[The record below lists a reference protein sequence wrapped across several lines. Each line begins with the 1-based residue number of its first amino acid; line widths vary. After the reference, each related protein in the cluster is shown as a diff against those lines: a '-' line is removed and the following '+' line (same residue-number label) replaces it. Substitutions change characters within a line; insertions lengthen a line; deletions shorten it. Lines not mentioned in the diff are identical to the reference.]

1 MAKNTFRN
9 NENNGVG
16 QATPNK
22 RAGLFTFLERYL
34 NLDKWL
40 GGSLPIDRLMFLVWL
55 GFLFLL
61 YIGAWHNADKLVRQ
75 QKRFQDSLN
84 ELRADYTT
92 RKSAFMKAGKQSEVA
107 KRVAPMGLYENK
119 IPPEKIVVKE

>member
-9 NENNGVG
+9 NGTS
-16 QATPNK
+16 QASPPK
-22 RAGLFTFLERYL
+22 RVGLFTLLERYL

-40 GGSLPIDRLMFLVWL
+40 GGALPIDRLMFLFWL

-61 YIGAWHNADKLVRQ
+61 YIGAWHNADRLVRQ
-75 QKRFQDSLN
+75 QKRLQDSLN

-92 RKSAFMKAGKQSEVA
+92 RKSVFMKAGKQSEVA